1 MRHAYPLIFSFFV
14 SAQVLFTSAVMEVA
28 ITLDDSLWT
37 PPLIILF
44 LAALL
49 SSSAWAGLANAGG
62 ILLALMIVHGAPVA
76 GAS

>member
-1 MRHAYPLIFSFFV
+1 
-14 SAQVLFTSAVMEVA
+14 MEVV
-28 ITLDDSLWT
+28 ITLDDSLWA

-62 ILLALMIVHGAPVA
+62 ILLALIIIHGAPVA
-76 GAS
+76 